1 MTVIGEGNPSEPAW
15 SKDSSELFYRSRMA
29 VMSVKFKASGLDFIP
44 EKPLMLFAQPVLG
57 AGTTVRATY
66 DVAPDGRFLLNQ
78 AIPDPTDDRNRA
90 IFPHILRLVL
100 NWNA

>member
-1 MTVIGEGNPSEPAW
+1 
-15 SKDSSELFYRSRMA
+15 
-29 VMSVKFKASGLDFIP
+29 MSVKFKASGLDFIP

-66 DVAPDGRFLLNQ
+66 DVAPDGRCLLNQ
-78 AIPDPTDDRNRA
+78 AIPEPTDDRNRA